1 MDGILR
7 SGNDLAKF
15 CRACRD
21 CVEGHETAVRFI
33 GNNMGQRR
41 LADTGRTVK
50 QQGRNGVL
58 FDEGPQKTTG
68 PDEVVLAINVIQRF
82 RPHADGQ
89 RCIALAA
96 PFISHRK

>member
-7 SGNDLAKF
+7 SGNDLPDLLDSAGHGGKIDKG
-15 CRACRD
+15 RARALGDNARQC
-21 CVEGHETAVRFI
+21 
-33 GNNMGQRR
+33 R

-68 PDEVVLAINVIQRF
+68 PDEVVLAIDVIQRF